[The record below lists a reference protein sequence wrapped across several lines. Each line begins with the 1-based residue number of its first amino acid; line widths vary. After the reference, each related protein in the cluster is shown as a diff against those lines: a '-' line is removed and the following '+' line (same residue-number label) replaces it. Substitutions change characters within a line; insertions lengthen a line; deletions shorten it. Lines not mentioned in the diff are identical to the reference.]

1 MLALI
6 VDHFLALLGN
16 VVDIND
22 LLLGLFKDLIFLF
35 KKLTLNLVIVLSN
48 LLLVMFIY
56 GVCGTIQLTL
66 LI

>member
-1 MLALI
+1 MLSLI
-6 VDHFLALLGN
+6 VDHFLTLLCN

-35 KKLTLNLVIVLSN
+35 KKLTLNLVIVLGN
-48 LLLVMFIY
+48 LLLIMFIY
-56 GVCGTIQLTL
+56 GVWSTIQLTL